1 MTEYIL
7 VAANVVIAFGVLVSG
22 LEYRRRGRHQARQ
35 DELRFRQELS
45 DYVSK
50 SSDDILTLV
59 NTNDNKLRELE
70 KEMEHRVTRLEERLA
85 LSPSEKLEETRALP
99 PAAESSLSHTEG
111 VDTARDD

>member
-1 MTEYIL
+1 MTEYVL
-7 VAANVVIAFGVLVSG
+7 AVANVVIAGGVLISC
-22 LEYRRRGRHQARQ
+22 LEYLRRGRHQTRQ
-35 DELRFRQELS
+35 DQIRYRQELA

-50 SSDDILTLV
+50 SSGDILDIV

-70 KEMEHRVTRLEERLA
+70 KEMKHRVTRLEERLA